1 MSLPDGEDELIVAEN
16 VTIERALV
24 LAVRH
29 GHAGRATILHR
40 EWCGFRIFEIGRR
53 HPATMAFEA
62 VFETL
67 VKRTDDPMAD
77 ADDAMGN
84 LAEILLN
91 DTRVFWSGRI
101 ETDEEHLAKEPDKGD
116 DMTDDRLLDVYLPG
130 FSGFSAPEW
139 EAVCTENLIRVDGV
153 MESPKLAE

>member
-1 MSLPDGEDELIVAEN
+1 MRTTYTMSLPDGEDELIVAEN

-77 ADDAMGN
+77 ADDAIGN

-101 ETDEEHLAKEPDKGD
+101 ETDEEHLARNQTKE
-116 DMTDDRLLDVYLPG
+116 T
-130 FSGFSAPEW
+130 
-139 EAVCTENLIRVDGV
+139 T
-153 MESPKLAE
+153 